1 MGLASDG
8 QSHWTLEMMLSI
20 SQKYHVESSLCL
32 ATCDFAN
39 RHSIRDYSSSGQTDP
54 VNADIARGSM
64 LQPVVLLSQ
73 SLNFLQCPHEKHGP
87 PSLLTG
93 PALIDGEEAGH
104 ALTLEKVR
112 APRQPVPY
120 RAGKLPKPDL

>member
-54 VNADIARGSM
+54 VNADIARGVYATAS
-64 LQPVVLLSQ
+64 
-73 SLNFLQCPHEKHGP
+73 GP
-87 PSLLTG
+87 PVSELELSSV
-93 PALIDGEEAGH
+93 PA
-104 ALTLEKVR
+104 
-112 APRQPVPY
+112 
-120 RAGKLPKPDL
+120 